1 MDSKV
6 VGKGREGKGLEGK
19 NGEGKRGA
27 GDRDGGREKK
37 RKERKIDFILV
48 SNFRLFYKSN
58 NISKELCFI
67 SPYKHKYI
75 LE

>member
-1 MDSKV
+1 MK
-6 VGKGREGKGLEGK
+6 GKEVREIEMEEEK
-19 NGEGKRGA
+19 
-27 GDRDGGREKK
+27 KK

>member
-1 MDSKV
+1 MVK
-6 VGKGREGKGLEGK
+6 GKEVREIEMEEEK
-19 NGEGKRGA
+19 
-27 GDRDGGREKK
+27 KK

-48 SNFRLFYKSN
+48 SNFRLFYKIN

-75 LE
+75 LSKINLSYYFNSV